1 MIIYFT
7 KKYNVNFIITYPN
20 TDPGNDLII
29 KEIKKIKN
37 NKNIF
42 VIKSFGISDYL
53 SILKY
58 SEFIMGNS
66 SSCVYDSFFLNK
78 KSLIVGDRQKGREL
92 ISSNIIQ
99 TNYSTE
105 NIKRNFKVL
114 LEKKT
119 VIKKFKVN
127 NYPSNKIIQI
137 LKKAKFPITRL
148 KIFLSN
154 NFQS

>member
-1 MIIYFT
+1 M
-7 KKYNVNFIITYPN
+7 
-20 TDPGNDLII
+20 
-29 KEIKKIKN
+29 
-37 NKNIF
+37 
-42 VIKSFGISDYL
+42 
-53 SILKY
+53 
-58 SEFIMGNS
+58 
-66 SSCVYDSFFLNK
+66 NK

-105 NIKRNFKVL
+105 NIKRNFKDL

-148 KIFLSN
+148 K
-154 NFQS
+154 NFSVQ